1 MFAIHIPR
9 RVSLVSPSSGEE
21 VPNHCYRSIIMMM
34 IFSQG
39 PQGDWH
45 DLIALKYIAYSSL
58 GSNL

>member
-1 MFAIHIPR
+1 
-9 RVSLVSPSSGEE
+9 VSPSSGEE